1 MPRRTKIVATLGP
14 AVDAPETLA
23 ALIAAGMN
31 VARVNLFFLRSLN
44 VHERPLQNALNSN
57 GLNRVLLHPFGQTF
71 QRLLKYP

>member
-31 VARVNLFFLRSLN
+31 VARVNLSHGSADDHQQRADRRQRTRSEAD
-44 VHERPLQNALNSN
+44 VYAT
-57 GLNRVLLHPFGQTF
+57 G
-71 QRLLKYP
+71 